1 MSANFTLAAFYARLT
16 IQAAEKLS
24 ESAKAFAV
32 NPSGEN
38 AAKLKMDSE
47 RWSDYQAVARG
58 TSAHNV

>member
-1 MSANFTLAAFYARLT
+1 MSAFTLAAFYARLT

-24 ESAKAFAV
+24 ESATAFSA

-38 AAKLKMDSE
+38 AARLKIDAE
-47 RWSDYQAVARG
+47 RWIDCQAVARA